1 MDLLALKSPLL
12 FIQVWAFLF
21 LIISAKE
28 MNNKVSLKQE
38 LHRRVIEILDEKIEM
53 LQEAIFS
60 AKESRDSDSKSSA
73 GDKYETGR
81 AMMHIEI
88 DKNEIQLKNILRLKN
103 EVLKINAQKIVQ
115 HVEFGAIVC
124 TQQGQYFIAV
134 ALGKIEVRD
143 TSFYSIS
150 LASPLGKAMQGLTE
164 GEYFVFQGKPE
175 VIKEIY

>member
-1 MDLLALKSPLL
+1 
-12 FIQVWAFLF
+12 
-21 LIISAKE
+21 
-28 MNNKVSLKQE
+28 MNNVSSLKQE
-38 LHRRVIEILDEKIEM
+38 LHRRIVEILVEKIEM

-88 DKNEIQLKNILRLKN
+88 AKNENQLKNILRLKN
-103 EVLKINAQKIVQ
+103 EVLKINTQKEFQ
-115 HVEFGAIVC
+115 QVEFGAVVH

-143 TSFYSIS
+143 SSFYSIS
-150 LASPLGKAMQGLTE
+150 LASPLGKAMQDLTV
-164 GEYFVFQGKPE
+164 GERFIFQDKSVE
-175 VIKEIY
+175 IKEIY